1 MTQRP
6 GHLTTIVV
14 EKETLRE
21 LKHMARKDETY
32 NDLIK
37 ELMKLNLNQKTDK
50 VNVDEN
56 VNENLGNGSGI
67 ATPVPNPKSS
77 KG

>member
-21 LKHMARKDETY
+21 LKHIARKDETY

-37 ELMKLNLNQKTDK
+37 ELIDLRLQQQ
-50 VNVDEN
+50 N
-56 VNENLGNGSGI
+56 VNNENSEEGLRTGNPAPTSR
-67 ATPVPNPKSS
+67 VS
-77 KG
+77 KV